1 MERRGTD
8 EVDDNAAIGESAS
21 GVVEVSLAVR
31 EVADVDG
38 LGVGEEKVTG
48 VGEGIAEGDDR
59 SEEGRALL
67 EVYELS
73 DQDQCEQ
80 GKIGGRS
87 GHERTKDC

>member
-31 EVADVDG
+31 KAADVDG
-38 LGVGEEKVTG
+38 LEVGEEKVTG

-59 SEEGRALL
+59 SEAGCALL
-67 EVYELS
+67 EAYELS
-73 DQDQCEQ
+73 DQD
-80 GKIGGRS
+80 
-87 GHERTKDC
+87 